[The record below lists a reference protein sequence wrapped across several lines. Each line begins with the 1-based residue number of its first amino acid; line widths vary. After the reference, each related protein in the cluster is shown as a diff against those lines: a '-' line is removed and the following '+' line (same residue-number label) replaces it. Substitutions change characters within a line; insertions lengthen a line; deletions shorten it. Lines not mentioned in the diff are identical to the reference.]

1 MQRREFCRLAL
12 ATAVLSSA
20 WEESS
25 ASMDI
30 PDPDRW
36 ILDMV
41 HSNPGE
47 KPPATAFLNPRT
59 LAGYGYNGQVVMSV
73 VEGLPTFDQLDATL
87 IPRGS
92 KERAWAED
100 VAHKIGQQ
108 IEAAH
113 KAGLR
118 CFAWMQFAV
127 LPKSLVTRFQ
137 GEICDAQGRVDPV
150 LPATQTILRM
160 QIREIF
166 DRLPLLDGLMIR
178 TGEVYLQDLPYHAS
192 TRASVQQMTA
202 GSSAILHAEQS
213 HVALLRILRDEVCM
227 ARNRMVFYRTWD
239 FGDNFHTNPAYYRR
253 VTDAIDPH
261 PRLIFSVKHQKGDFH
276 QLTPFNPTLM
286 IGKHRQI
293 VEVQCQRE
301 GYGKGAHPYYI
312 GKGVIEGW
320 EEMDRLMKPG
330 EPRGLRDVVQ
340 SPLYAGAWT
349 WSRGG
354 GWNGPYIVNEMW
366 CAQNAAMIARYAQD
380 TTQSEAELLA
390 AYARSIPLSDDDVVR
405 YCEMQELSPRAVLRG
420 QLTNLDAQIDVWWTR
435 DDKLGNPDLSDF
447 LRKGLIEK
455 AIAEKEEACAMW
467 QRIFELA
474 MQIHWPNPEMRAF
487 VVTSAKYGL
496 YEYEVIRQGWTVL
509 LLGRSGDAFGQ
520 HDRKRINAALNG
532 YDLAWKE
539 WNLLQARES
548 TCASLYLDRGF
559 GNSPGL
565 GAAVDRYRSLS
576 VDANTR
582 IAVSRGYEN

>member
-1 MQRREFCRLAL
+1 MAL
-12 ATAVLSSA
+12 ASAAVCRA
-20 WEESS
+20 WTESS
-25 ASMDI
+25 ASKVI
-30 PDPDRW
+30 SVPDRW

-47 KPPATAFLNPRT
+47 KPPATAFLNPKT

-73 VEGLPTFDQLDATL
+73 VEGVPTFDQLDATL
-87 IPRGS
+87 IPHGS
-92 KERAWAED
+92 KERAWAKD
-100 VAHKIGQQ
+100 VARKIEQQ

-113 KAGLR
+113 QAGL
-118 CFAWMQFAV
+118 CCLAWMQIAV
-127 LPKSLVTRFQ
+127 LPKSLVTRFAA
-137 GEICDAQGRVDPV
+137 EICDAQGRVDPV
-150 LPATQTILRM
+150 LPATQRILRM
-160 QIREIF
+160 QVREIF
-166 DRLPLLDGLMIR
+166 DRLPMLDGLMIR

-192 TRASVQQMTA
+192 TNASVQQMTA

-213 HVALLRILRDEVCM
+213 HVALIKILRDEVCV

-239 FGDNFHTNPAYYRR
+239 FGDNFHNNPAYYRR
-253 VTDAIDPH
+253 VTDAIEPH

-340 SPLYAGAWT
+340 SPLYAGSWT

-366 CAQNAAMIARYAQD
+366 CAQNAAIIARYAQD
-380 TTQSEAELLA
+380 TTQSEEKLLTD
-390 AYARSIPLSDDDVVR
+390 YARSIPLSEEDVLR
-405 YCEMQELSPRAVLRG
+405 YCTMQELSPRAVLRG

-435 DDKLGNPDLSDF
+435 DDKLGNPDLSEF
-447 LRKGLIEK
+447 LRKGLVEM
-455 AIAEKEEACAMW
+455 AIAEKEEACTMW
-467 QRIFELA
+467 QRIVELA

-496 YEYEVIRQGWTVL
+496 CKYEVIRQGWTVL
-509 LLGRSGDAFGQ
+509 LLGRSGDAFEQ
-520 HDRKRINAALNG
+520 HDRNRINAALKG

-539 WNLLQARES
+539 WRMLRARES

-559 GNSPGL
+559 GNSTGL
-565 GAAVDRYRSLS
+565 GAAVDRYRNLS
-576 VDANTR
+576 VDANPR
-582 IAVSRGYEN
+582 ITVSQG